1 MRRTI
6 AAFAVVVSAAMAAG
20 CTPQGHM
27 KNVREAADGDR
38 VTVGTVQKEIRVGMS
53 GVEVIEQ
60 LGSPNI
66 VQTDSEGR
74 EVWIYD
80 KFATESVAQES
91 RAGIGALI
99 LGLTP
104 ILGGGVSASGSS
116 SASSDSQRTLT
127 VIIKFDTESRVR
139 DFSYHTSRF

>member
-1 MRRTI
+1 MSRHRYTALCI
-6 AAFAVVVSAAMAAG
+6 PVVLAVAA

-27 KNVREAADGDR
+27 KNVREAADGTQL
-38 VTVGTVQKEIRVGMS
+38 TVGTVQREISHGMS
-53 GVEVIEQ
+53 SVEVTEQ

-80 KFATESVAQES
+80 KFATESVQSTS
-91 RAGIGALI
+91 RGGIGALV

-104 ILGGGVSASGSS
+104 ILGIGGSASTSS
-116 SASSDSQRTLT
+116 GAASTSQRTLT
-127 VIIKFDTESRVR
+127 IIVKFDHESKVR

>member
-1 MRRTI
+1 MQRI
-6 AAFAVVVSAAMAAG
+6 NSVVAAAAVVLAISA

-27 KNVREAADGDR
+27 RNVREAADGDR
-38 VTVGTVQKEIRVGMS
+38 VTVGTVQKEIRVGMT

-60 LGSPNI
+60 LGSPNVI
-66 VQTDSEGR
+66 QTDAKGR

-80 KFATESVAQES
+80 KFATESVRQTS
-91 RAGIGALI
+91 SGGIGTLV

-104 ILGGGVSASGSS
+104 ILGVAGNFSGSAG
-116 SASSDSQRTLT
+116 ASSTSQRTLT
-127 VIIKFDTESRVR
+127 VIIKFDKESRVR